1 VGAVDRVDVEDAM
14 EAVAMATVVED
25 VTNVAVAVVV
35 AETVATIA
43 ISLAKY
49 VAKLGMK
56 PKTAG
61 TATPTMKKKKKK
73 KRRRRRKVSMPCP
86 MEWTQI
92 GMATSPPL
100 TTSPVSLT
108 SSP

>member
-61 TATPTMKKKKKK
+61 TATPTMKKKK
-73 KRRRRRKVSMPCP
+73 RRRRRKVSMPCP